1 MVRRCSCD
9 LTWLS
14 RPRFDL
20 RACFEPALAIHN
32 DTVVGR
38 ESFRDDCDILIDR
51 PGVDVARLGDVVGL
65 DHPNVKS
72 LRSTLQRDGGDRQ
85 GVLACVDQR
94 ADPYEFTGPEP
105 LILI

>member
-14 RPRFDL
+14 RTRFDL

-51 PGVDVARLGDVVGL
+51 PGVDVARLGDVIGL

-72 LRSTLQRDGGDRQ
+72 LRSTLQRDGGI
-85 GVLACVDQR
+85 VR
-94 ADPYEFTGPEP
+94 AFLLVSTSVRIRTNSPGQS
-105 LILI
+105 LSSSL